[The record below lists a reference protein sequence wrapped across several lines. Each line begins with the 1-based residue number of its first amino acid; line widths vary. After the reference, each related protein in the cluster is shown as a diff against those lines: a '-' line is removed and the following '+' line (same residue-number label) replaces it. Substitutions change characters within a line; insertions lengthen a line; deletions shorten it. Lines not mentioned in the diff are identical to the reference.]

1 MRDGKLTFSGSMML
15 ICLTVFVIYTAGNI
29 AGIWI

>member
-1 MRDGKLTFSGSMML
+1 MRDGKFTLSGILML

-29 AGIWI
+29 AGIWL

>member
-1 MRDGKLTFSGSMML
+1 MRDGKFTASGILML
-15 ICLTVFVIYTAGNI
+15 ICLTVFTIYTAGCV